1 MKLSTIVAVAAA
13 GVLAGCVD
21 ETPETENSVAT
32 EHSADAVQRIS
43 KSHVVIEFTPQT
55 SPEKQCVA
63 LVGTGAHSY
72 AGGVTCWD
80 KKSPSP

>member
-1 MKLSTIVAVAAA
+1 MKLSTIIAVAAA
-13 GVLAGCVD
+13 GVLAGCGD
-21 ETPETENSVAT
+21 EMPETEKPAVAKY
-32 EHSADAVQRIS
+32 SADAVQRIS